1 MNYEDMTDDIT
12 TKTQTTNQLTAEE
25 ILAQAFGSAS
35 TTTTP
40 ASTPTNGT
48 VEATVTTDDDEPY
61 TVSLELT
68 PPEHGRSLLMP
79 NSLPS
84 CCLPIHPE
92 PTARRVAECSYS
104 AHRPLRALVRSA
116 HTATPQT
123 E

>member
-48 VEATVTTDDDEPY
+48 VEATVTTDEDEPY
-61 TVSLELT
+61 TVSLDIT

-79 NSLPS
+79 NSHNLQG
-84 CCLPIHPE
+84 
-92 PTARRVAECSYS
+92 
-104 AHRPLRALVRSA
+104 RAVWE
-116 HTATPQT
+116 TC
-123 E
+123 